1 MFSPSVWI
9 LFAMYVYRIVKAFD
23 SIVDALIQQENFTN
37 ISVVQRD
44 LALKGE
50 RVSLLNCA
58 HKIETQLF
66 LISTFVQVERVMFHG
81 RTLSVGITGLKKFNF
96 VIHSCEIFVNFL

>member
-1 MFSPSVWI
+1 
-9 LFAMYVYRIVKAFD
+9 MYVYRIVKAFD

-58 HKIETQLF
+58 HKIETAIF
-66 LISTFVQVERVMFHG
+66 DINVC
-81 RTLSVGITGLKKFNF
+81 TG
-96 VIHSCEIFVNFL
+96 